1 MTDKDI
7 IGTYSEFLNKDK
19 RIKLLKWKISDKN
32 LKEWTR
38 LNKDVPKH
46 EAYDCVINSLTIL
59 GVLERE
65 IAEKLSVY
73 ATQLYATQQRAI
85 SDETT
90 LDILNYYF
98 EKNTLQRL
106 QLNTFDTTST
116 EGIKFILNALGK
128 NEYTIA
134 LFHRAGKVG
143 HAVIISK
150 KDNMLIV
157 HDPQQERI
165 HCETTDLA
173 DWINKNRFNMLSFI
187 YSTKKANIATT
198 RHNIIR
204 KQTTEHTAKRKR
216 IKSPTPPKSKSS
228 SAMSIVMTPPT
239 EHTAERQRT
248 PPPKSKSSSAMSVV
262 TTPPP
267 KSKSSSAM
275 SVVTTS
281 TPIRNNSKQTT
292 KRHTRSSV
300 TKRRHTRSSV
310 KLTTKRRNKN

>member
-59 GVLERE
+59 GVLDRE
-65 IAEKLSVY
+65 IAEKLSVD
-73 ATQLYATQQRAI
+73 ATQQRGI
-85 SDETT
+85 SDKTT
-90 LDILNYYF
+90 LDILNNYF
-98 EKNTLQRL
+98 EKTTLQRL
-106 QLNTFDTTST
+106 QLNTFDTTSR
-116 EGIKFILNALGK
+116 EGIKFILNALGQ

-134 LFHRAGKVG
+134 LFRRAKKVG

-165 HCETTDLA
+165 HCETTDL
-173 DWINKNRFNMLSFI
+173 DFWINKNEFIMLSFI

-216 IKSPTPPKSKSS
+216 IKSPTPPKTKSS
-228 SAMSIVMTPPT
+228 SAMSIV
-239 EHTAERQRT
+239 RT
-248 PPPKSKSSSAMSVV
+248 PPPKSKSSSAMSIVR
-262 TTPPP
+262 TPPP

-275 SVVTTS
+275 SIVTPS

-300 TKRRHTRSSV
+300 KLTTKRRHTRSSV